1 VGPYV
6 RKGTCT
12 FCNLNWACVKLIS
25 VCVLFVFC
33 LCSVCVLFVI
43 SLYRNND
50 KIEHNSSAVG
60 RIYGREKAP

>member
-1 VGPYV
+1 MGRFLRCGPL
-6 RKGTCT
+6 RKKGNVH
-12 FCNLNWACVKLIS
+12 FLQFKLG
-25 VCVLFVFC
+25 VCKIDIC